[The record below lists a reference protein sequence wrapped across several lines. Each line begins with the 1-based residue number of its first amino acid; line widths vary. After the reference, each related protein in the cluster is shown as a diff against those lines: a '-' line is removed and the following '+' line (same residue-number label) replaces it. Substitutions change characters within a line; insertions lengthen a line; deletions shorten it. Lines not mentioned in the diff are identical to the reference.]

1 MQIVFV
7 RHGQSTANA
16 EGRWQG
22 QLDYELSEEGRK
34 QSELLRDRFLSEAFL
49 PNFVYSSPLIRALE
63 TAEIALPD
71 ANLIQIDDLKE
82 GGAGIFEGKNMDE
95 IHAEYPEIA
104 LEFQRTK
111 NFNSVPGA
119 ESRYD
124 FRKRAEKVV
133 DFLVKG
139 HDKNE
144 KIAVFTHSGFLM
156 FIVAVIMGTNRIWAL
171 RIPNTSIFDF
181 RIDPGSWDMKN
192 SFINTGT
199 SSLQQFGSFVI
210 RRFADAIH
218 LADN

>member
-34 QSELLRDRFLSEAFL
+34 QSELLRDRFLYEAFL

-95 IHAEYPEIA
+95 I
-104 LEFQRTK
+104 L
-111 NFNSVPGA
+111 
-119 ESRYD
+119 
-124 FRKRAEKVV
+124 
-133 DFLVKG
+133 
-139 HDKNE
+139 
-144 KIAVFTHSGFLM
+144 
-156 FIVAVIMGTNRIWAL
+156 
-171 RIPNTSIFDF
+171 
-181 RIDPGSWDMKN
+181 
-192 SFINTGT
+192 
-199 SSLQQFGSFVI
+199 SL
-210 RRFADAIH
+210 IH
-218 LADN
+218 I

>member
-104 LEFQRTK
+104 LEFRRTK

-133 DFLVKG
+133 DFLIKG

-156 FIVAVIMGTNRIWAL
+156 FIVAVIIGTNRIWTL

-199 SSLQQFGSFVI
+199 SSLQQFGSFEN

>member
-16 EGRWQG
+16 EKRWQG

-71 ANLIQIDDLKE
+71 TNLIQIDDLKE

-199 SSLQQFGSFVI
+199 SSLQQFGSFEI

>member
-16 EGRWQG
+16 EKRWQG

-34 QSELLRDRFLSEAFL
+34 QSELLRDRFVSEGFL
-49 PNFVYSSPLIRALE
+49 PDFVYSSPLIRALE

-71 ANLIQIDDLKE
+71 SNIIKIDDLKE
-82 GGAGIFEGKNMDE
+82 AGAGVFEGNNMDE
-95 IHAEYPEIA
+95 IRSEYPEIA

-144 KIAVFTHSGFLM
+144 KIVVFSHSGFLM
-156 FIVAVIMGTNRIWAL
+156 FIVAVLMGTNRSWTL

-192 SFINTGT
+192 PFITGT
-199 SSLQQFGSFVI
+199 ASLQQF
-210 RRFADAIH
+210 
-218 LADN
+218 

>member
-95 IHAEYPEIA
+95 IHVEYPEIA

-133 DFLVKG
+133 DFFSQR
-139 HDKNE
+139 
-144 KIAVFTHSGFLM
+144 A
-156 FIVAVIMGTNRIWAL
+156 
-171 RIPNTSIFDF
+171 
-181 RIDPGSWDMKN
+181 
-192 SFINTGT
+192 
-199 SSLQQFGSFVI
+199 
-210 RRFADAIH
+210 
-218 LADN
+218 

>member
-71 ANLIQIDDLKE
+71 TNLIQIDDLKE

-95 IHAEYPEIA
+95 IHVEYPEIA

-156 FIVAVIMGTNRIWAL
+156 FIVAVIIGTNRIWTL

-199 SSLQQFGSFVI
+199 SSLQQFGSFEI

-218 LADN
+218 LVDN

>member
-7 RHGQSTANA
+7 RHGQSIANA

-34 QSELLRDRFLSEAFL
+34 QSELLRDRFISEEFL

-63 TAEIALPD
+63 TAEIVLPD
-71 ANLIQIDDLKE
+71 SNIIKIDDLKE

-124 FRKRAEKVV
+124 LRKRAEKAV

-144 KIAVFTHSGFLM
+144 KIVVFTHSGFLM
-156 FIVAVIMGTNRIWAL
+156 FIVAVVMGTNRIWTL

-199 SSLQQFGSFVI
+199 GSLQQFGLFEI

>member
-144 KIAVFTHSGFLM
+144 KIVVFTHSGFLM
-156 FIVAVIMGTNRIWAL
+156 FIVAVLMGTNRIWTL

-181 RIDPGSWDMKN
+181 RIDPGSWDMK
-192 SFINTGT
+192 TP
-199 SSLQQFGSFVI
+199 SLQVRRLYNSLDCSKLGVLRMTFISPTI
-210 RRFADAIH
+210 R
-218 LADN
+218 

>member
-16 EGRWQG
+16 EKRWQG

-71 ANLIQIDDLKE
+71 SNIIKIDDLKE
-82 GGAGIFEGKNMDE
+82 GGAGVFEGKNMDE
-95 IHAEYPEIA
+95 IRSEYPEIA

-144 KIAVFTHSGFLM
+144 KIVVFTHSGFLM
-156 FIVAVIMGTNRIWAL
+156 FIVAVLMGTNRIWTL

-192 SFINTGT
+192 PFITGT
-199 SSLQQFGSFVI
+199 ASLQQFGLFEI
-210 RRFADAIH
+210 RRFADDIH

>member
-1 MQIVFV
+1 M
-7 RHGQSTANA
+7 
-16 EGRWQG
+16 
-22 QLDYELSEEGRK
+22 
-34 QSELLRDRFLSEAFL
+34 
-49 PNFVYSSPLIRALE
+49 
-63 TAEIALPD
+63 PD

-95 IHAEYPEIA
+95 IHVEYPEIA

-144 KIAVFTHSGFLM
+144 KIAVFSHSGFLM
-156 FIVAVIMGTNRIWAL
+156 FIVAVSWELTEFGL
-171 RIPNTSIFDF
+171 CGF
-181 RIDPGSWDMKN
+181 RIHQYL
-192 SFINTGT
+192 I
-199 SSLQQFGSFVI
+199 LE
-210 RRFADAIH
+210 
-218 LADN
+218 